1 MFGTNVDI
9 SHLVLLEVRISD
21 QYVNIL
27 SILRGDAVNNQ
38 YQYLQGRESIFPDCL
53 TLSVAPA
60 GGAARHIASIFF
72 SSKSHTLTVSLV
84 VCSSARTFFIY
95 KRGMAET
102 SHERLTAYGYPGGCA
117 GTRFLKSVLGPCD
130 KVCALWQLNNLR
142 SVGWGRD
149 GELL

>member
-1 MFGTNVDI
+1 MSTFLI
-9 SHLVLLEVRISD
+9 WCSWRLESAINMSIYC
-21 QYVNIL
+21 QYLEGML
-27 SILRGDAVNNQ
+27 SIININTYRGENQSFPTALR
-38 YQYLQGRESIFPDCL
+38 
-53 TLSVAPA
+53 LSVAPA